1 MVYTI
6 GTLNGVIW
14 WIMHRNFW
22 SQLKL
27 GVALSFAV
35 LSPLSNGSAQVE
47 RKLPYWASLKEEEA
61 RMRTG
66 PSTEFPVKWVYKR
79 QNLPVKVVGILSDWR
94 KVQDPDGDQ
103 GWMHVRLL
111 SPNRTG
117 LITGSGPVPL
127 RETPNA
133 TARIVW
139 RAEPGV
145 TGRIDECTP
154 GWCRFDNAG
163 RAGYVETD
171 RLWGDEAV

>member
-6 GTLNGVIW
+6 DVADGDIW
-14 WIMHRNFW
+14 WFMFRKIGLRSALMLAF
-22 SQLKL
+22 
-27 GVALSFAV
+27 VAAATV
-35 LSPLSNGSAQVE
+35 PLASGIAQVE
-47 RKLPYWASLKEEEA
+47 RKVPYWASVKETEA

-79 QNLPVKVVGILSDWR
+79 QNLPIKVVGIHSDWR
-94 KVQDPDGDQ
+94 KVEDPDGDQ

-117 LITGSGPVPL
+117 LVTGSGPVAL
-127 RETPNA
+127 RETADP

-163 RAGYVETD
+163 RAGYVTAD
-171 RLWGDEAV
+171 RLWGDEAP